1 MNETGSYPGRP
12 WLWLYTLWYQVPGW
26 TNSGNIDMIV
36 IYMTG
41 LATILLLLIPFIPDL
56 RDIPRL
62 IPLHRL
68 IWRKCDSPA
77 AESGTEASQIHTTG
91 AGHSRW

>member
-1 MNETGSYPGRP
+1 VGR
-12 WLWLYTLWYQVPGW
+12 
-26 TNSGNIDMIV
+26 DERDR
-36 IYMTG
+36 
-41 LATILLLLIPFIPDL
+41 LLIPFIPDL

-91 AGHSRW
+91 AGSTSLATP